1 MLPQPHR
8 LRHSADLA
16 IVQQQGRR
24 WRHPLCI
31 LLVRQSGVATS
42 RFAFVASRRV
52 GQAVVRNRVK
62 RLLREAVRLH
72 LDEIQPGW
80 DCVWIARPLLPRAT
94 FAEVESAVLQLLE
107 RAKLL
112 ADTAGVETNHV
123 AVENRLNE

>member
-8 LRHSADLA
+8 LRRSADVTK
-16 IVQQQGRR
+16 VQRQGQS

-31 LLVRQSGVATS
+31 LVNQPVDTGTS
-42 RFAFVASRRV
+42 RFAFIASKRV
-52 GQAVVRNRVK
+52 GNAVVRNRAK

-80 DCVWIARPLLPRAT
+80 DCVWIARPQLSQASY
-94 FAEVESAVLQLLE
+94 AEAETAVLQLLR

-112 ADTAGVETNHV
+112 ITPLRTEK
-123 AVENRLNE
+123 